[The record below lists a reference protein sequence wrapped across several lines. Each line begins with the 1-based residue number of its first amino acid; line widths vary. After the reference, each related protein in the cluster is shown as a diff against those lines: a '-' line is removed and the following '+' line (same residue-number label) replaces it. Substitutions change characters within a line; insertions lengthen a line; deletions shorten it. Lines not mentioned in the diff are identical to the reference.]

1 MAGIEPELI
10 RHQVRMACQY
20 IGLWSEDA
28 EELLMLTCVAET
40 DLLHVVQLGG
50 GPARGWFQME
60 PATEQSIFEHYLNYP
75 SRKALKALVLKLRDL
90 TPASRDPLR
99 DNPAYAAAL
108 ARIKYRRI
116 PKPLASKE
124 DVLGMAKYHK
134 RYYNTNLGK
143 AVVLESV
150 KKYNRYIL
158 GKEVE
163 A

>member
-1 MAGIEPELI
+1 MAAIKPELL
-10 RHQVRMACQY
+10 RHQVRMACQH

-28 EELLMLTCVAET
+28 EELLMLTSVGET

-60 PATEQSIFEHYLNYP
+60 KRTERDIFEHYLNYP
-75 SRKALKALVLKLRDL
+75 ARKALKARVMQLHDL

-108 ARIKYRRI
+108 ARIHYRRV
-116 PKPLASKE
+116 PAALPDRE
-124 DVLGMAKYHK
+124 DVMGMAKYHK
-134 RYYNTNLGK
+134 RYYNTAEGK
-143 AVVLESV
+143 AVPLETV
-150 KKYNRYIL
+150 AKYNRYIL